1 MLSCSAVPRHGTQP
15 RGPRSSAH
23 SPKGPLSNQMP
34 SPKALPAASPAHPWG
49 TRGTLCCPSCPRP
62 TVSPHTHLLS
72 ATPLRH
78 GRQGSGP
85 FGNFLSAPAQ
95 ERQEAE
101 ARGSDRREAAH
112 PCPRET
118 QHPRVLGKPGTWLG
132 PANAL
137 WDIHVP
143 APKSLGPFPCPSEG
157 VTPGFP
163 PPGGRPCK
171 PLLGGTRGHYPSL
184 QSPCSHTSRSAVQ
197 YPQGWSS
204 LSCGG
209 QGCASPT
216 QG

>member
-78 GRQGSGP
+78 GRQSSGP
-85 FGNFLSAPAQ
+85 FSNFLSAPAQ

-101 ARGSDRREAAH
+101 ERGSDRREAAH
-112 PCPRET
+112 T
-118 QHPRVLGKPGTWLG
+118 LAPGE
-132 PANAL
+132 
-137 WDIHVP
+137 H
-143 APKSLGPFPCPSEG
+143 S
-157 VTPGFP
+157 TPGCWENRA
-163 PPGGRPCK
+163 PGWALPMPC
-171 PLLGGTRGHYPSL
+171 GTSTSRH
-184 QSPCSHTSRSAVQ
+184 QSPWVHFLAHQRV
-197 YPQGWSS
+197 
-204 LSCGG
+204 
-209 QGCASPT
+209 
-216 QG
+216 